1 MLTITG
7 DRYSACDGLSRRG
20 FLRAGFLG
28 LAGLTL
34 GDVLRLRAQQAEQG
48 GSPKDTAVI
57 LIWKGGGPSHI
68 DMWDL
73 KPEAPAE
80 YRGDFK
86 PIATKL
92 PGVQISEH
100 LPLSA
105 RALDKFSVLRSV
117 THPDSGHESASHY
130 LLTGY
135 RPTND
140 IPAQEMPSYGSI
152 AAKERGPR
160 REGVPAYIAVPHQPR
175 SAAAGYLGV
184 AYNPFAVG
192 SDPSRP
198 NFSVRNLTL
207 PNGVSLSRLENRRRL
222 LEKVDTL
229 RREADQ
235 TGLMDGLDAFTR
247 KAFEMV
253 VSPAAC
259 RAFDIASENVKLRE
273 RYGMS
278 TMGQS
283 MLLARRLIEAGVTF
297 VTVDAGGWDTHANN
311 FEALKK
317 SKLPQFDQAWSAL
330 VEDLHARG
338 TIDKTLVMV
347 WGEFGRTPRVNKDAG
362 RDHWP
367 GAQSVVLAGGGLRM
381 GQVIGVTDSKAEYPK
396 DRALTP
402 EDVLSTMYHVLGI
415 DQNQEFLNEA
425 QRPLKI
431 LNSGEPIA
439 ELVG

>member
-1 MLTITG
+1 VLT
-7 DRYSACDGLSRRG
+7 LSGKSHTNCAGVTRRD

-34 GDVLRLRAQQAEQG
+34 ADVLRIRAEQEV
-48 GSPKDTAVI
+48 PKDTNVI

-68 DMWDL
+68 DLWDL
-73 KPEAPAE
+73 KPNAPAE

-86 PIATKL
+86 PIPTNV
-92 PGVQISEH
+92 PGIEISEH

-105 RALDKFSVLRSV
+105 KEMDKFAILRSV
-117 THPDSGHESASHY
+117 THPDAGHESASHY

-152 AAKERGPR
+152 TAKQRGPR
-160 REGVPAYIAVPHQPR
+160 GEGVPAYIAVPNPPR
-175 SAAAGYLGV
+175 STAAGYLGV

-192 SDPSRP
+192 ADPSQA

-207 PNGVSLSRLENRRRL
+207 PNGISLSRLESRRKL
-222 LEKVDTL
+222 LGDVDNL
-229 RREADQ
+229 RRDADQ
-235 TGLMDGLDAFTR
+235 SGLMDGLDAFTR

-253 VSPAAC
+253 VSPAA
-259 RAFDIASENVKLRE
+259 RKAFDINSEDAKTRE
-273 RYGMS
+273 RYGMNAV
-278 TMGQS
+278 GQS
-283 MLLARRLIEAGVTF
+283 CLLARRLVEAGVTF
-297 VTVDAGGWDTHANN
+297 VTVNAGGWDTHANN

-317 SKLPQFDQAWSAL
+317 SKLPQFDMAWSSL
-330 VEDLHARG
+330 VSDLHARG
-338 TIDKTLVMV
+338 MMQKTLVMV

-367 GAQSVVLAGGGLRM
+367 GAQSVVLAGGGLKM
-381 GQVIGVTDSKAEYPK
+381 GQAIGVSDAKAEYPK
-396 DRALTP
+396 DRPLTP
-402 EDVLSTMYHVLGI
+402 EDVLSTMYSVLGI
-415 DQNQEFLNEA
+415 DQNHEFLNEA

-431 LNSGEPIA
+431 LNSGEPIK

>member
-7 DRYSACDGLSRRG
+7 NRHTNCAGVSRRD

-34 GDVLRLRAQQAEQG
+34 PDLLRMRAAAADHGKE
-48 GSPKDTAVI
+48 SKDTSVI

-68 DMWDL
+68 DTWDL

-86 PIATKL
+86 PIATSV
-92 PGVQISEH
+92 PGIQVSEH

-105 RALDKFSVLRSV
+105 REMDKFSILRSV
-117 THPDSGHESASHY
+117 THPDAGHESASHY

-135 RPTND
+135 KPTND

-160 REGVPAYIAVPHQPR
+160 REGVPAYIAVPQPPR
-175 SAAAGYLGV
+175 STAAGYLGV

-192 SDPSRP
+192 ADPSQA

-207 PNGVSLSRLENRRRL
+207 PNGISLARLENRRKL
-222 LEKVDTL
+222 LTDVDNL

-253 VSPAAC
+253 VSPAAR
-259 RAFDIASENVKLRE
+259 RAFDINAEDAKTRE
-273 RYGMS
+273 RYGMNS
-278 TMGQS
+278 VGQS
-283 MLLARRLIEAGVTF
+283 MLLARRLVEAGVTF
-297 VTVDAGGWDTHANN
+297 VTVNAGGWDTHANN

-317 SKLPQFDQAWSAL
+317 SKLPQFDLAWSAL
-330 VEDLHARG
+330 VSDLEARG
-338 TIDKTLVMV
+338 LMKNTLALV

-367 GAQSVVLAGGGLRM
+367 GAMSVVLSGGGLKM
-381 GQVIGVTDSKAEYPK
+381 GQAIGTSDAKAEFAK
-396 DRALTP
+396 DRPLSP
-402 EDVLSTMYHVLGI
+402 EDVMSTMYDVLGI

-431 LNSGEPIA
+431 LNSGEPIK